1 MTVAGCLL
9 GVAALTVTTALLV
22 GSLVL
27 TSSAAVLSLLCGAA
41 ATRIVMN
48 ELAQSRR
55 EAARDRA
62 AQARSYL
69 QVAREASLEHSRL
82 AATMTR
88 QVSERDAQ
96 IGRLVGTLGLVK
108 RRASAAEEKVKRHAQ
123 RTVELQ
129 QRLDEVTR
137 ELEERND
144 SVAVWDGSD
153 DPTVVDLLAWE
164 NRAGAASADQAEA
177 RQQA

>member
-9 GVAALTVTTALLV
+9 GVAALTVATALLV

-62 AQARSYL
+62 AQARSYS
-69 QVAREASLEHSRL
+69 QVARERSLEHSRL

-88 QVSERDAQ
+88 QVSERDAE
-96 IGRLVGTLGLVK
+96 IGRLVGTHVQRLATIAHGDGICTTHIPGPV
-108 RRASAAEEKVKRHAQ
+108 RRAGNKNTPARPVPDIP
-123 RTVELQ
+123 RTTPE
-129 QRLDEVTR
+129 R
-137 ELEERND
+137 ERTP
-144 SVAVWDGSD
+144 A
-153 DPTVVDLLAWE
+153 
-164 NRAGAASADQAEA
+164 
-177 RQQA
+177 